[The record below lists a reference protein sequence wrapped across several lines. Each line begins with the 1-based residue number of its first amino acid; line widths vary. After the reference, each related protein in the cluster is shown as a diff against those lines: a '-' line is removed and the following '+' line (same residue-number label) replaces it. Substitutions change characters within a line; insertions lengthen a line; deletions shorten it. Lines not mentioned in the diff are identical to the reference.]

1 MGEQT
6 SKNPRPTLLHVD
18 LKELKA
24 PWAEWCAGRS
34 LTPSEAVR
42 RVLGVVLN
50 GKDQAGFAPH
60 LADFEAETGG
70 ERRRVEIR
78 LTEAEHLALVE
89 VAGREGMSV
98 PRWLT
103 GLVRLYLTGEQQFGE
118 AEVEALARSSQVLL
132 ALGRNVNQIAR
143 NMNQRVDRDELT
155 LAQIEYLANLIKTHT
170 EAVSAVLTA
179 NSRRWRR

>member
-1 MGEQT
+1 MV
-6 SKNPRPTLLHVD
+6 VD
-18 LKELKA
+18 LKDLKG
-24 PWAEWCAGRS
+24 PWTEWCATRD

-42 RVLGVVLN
+42 RVLRRVLDGN
-50 GKDQAGFAPH
+50 PKSEFAPH
-60 LADFEAETGG
+60 PADFDVEGCDG
-70 ERRRVEIR
+70 RRRLEIR
-78 LTEAEHLALVE
+78 LTPAEHLALTA
-89 VAGREGMSV
+89 VADREGMSL

-103 GLVRLYLTGEQQFGE
+103 GLVRLNLTGEQQFGE
-118 AEVEALARSSQVLL
+118 GEVEALTRSSQVLL

-155 LAQIEYLANLIKTHT
+155 LAQIEYLADLIKKHT